1 MQQYGGGFGLWD
13 ENSPTEQWLSAYALD
28 FLTRARE
35 LNYLVPQ
42 PPYQRG
48 LDWLKQTSNEVDYQ
62 TEALAFRSYAL
73 YVLARAQQAQLGDM
87 RYLHDNYL
95 AQLPTQLARAQLGA
109 ALARYGDLER
119 AREAFELA
127 LGDARED
134 NLHDYGSPLRDQAA
148 VLALLSESSLLAD
161 HIPDL
166 ADHLADTMNNRQYTS
181 TQEQSWLLL
190 AAHALLRDGREPLQ
204 LAVNGQMV
212 NATDDYYLNPDR
224 NTLEQGVG
232 IVNLGN
238 NPVWYVLNT
247 NGVPAAPQPPAQE
260 GFNISR
266 RYYTRNGEEVNPTDI
281 RQNDLLVAVIT
292 GEALTGQNHQALIVD
307 LLPAG
312 LEVENAKIGNGESTN
327 SMDWLPQLSSTSH
340 TDLLD
345 DRYIAA
351 LDLQSDQRQFAL
363 AYMVRAVTPGDYA
376 LPAVFVE
383 DMYKPWYHAR
393 GTLDNL
399 RVQ

>member
-1 MQQYGGGFGLWD
+1 MNDADYED
-13 ENSPTEQWLSAYALD
+13 NAL
-28 FLTRARE
+28 
-35 LNYLVPQ
+35 V
-42 PPYQRG
+42 
-48 LDWLKQTSNEVDYQ
+48 
-62 TEALAFRSYAL
+62 FRSYAL

-95 AQLPTQLARAQLGA
+95 SKLPTQIARAQLGA

-119 AREAFELA
+119 AREALELA
-127 LGDARED
+127 LADAQDPYLR
-134 NLHDYGSPLRDQAA
+134 DYGSPLRDQAA
-148 VLALLSESSLLAD
+148 VLALIGETSLLAD
-161 HIPDL
+161 RIPDL
-166 ADHLADTMNNRQYTS
+166 ADRLTDTLNSRQYTS

-190 AAHALLRDGREPLQ
+190 AAHALLRDGSEPLQ
-204 LAVNGQMV
+204 LAVNGQMI
-212 NATDDYYLNPDR
+212 NGGDDYNLNPDR
-224 NTLEQGVG
+224 TALEQGVG

-247 NGVPAAPQPPAQE
+247 NGVPAAAQSPVQE
-260 GFNISR
+260 GFTISR
-266 RYYTRNGEEVNPTDI
+266 RYYTRDGEEVKPADI
-281 RQNDLLVAVIT
+281 RQNELLVAVIT

-327 SMDWLPQLSSTSH
+327 SLDWLPQLSSTSH